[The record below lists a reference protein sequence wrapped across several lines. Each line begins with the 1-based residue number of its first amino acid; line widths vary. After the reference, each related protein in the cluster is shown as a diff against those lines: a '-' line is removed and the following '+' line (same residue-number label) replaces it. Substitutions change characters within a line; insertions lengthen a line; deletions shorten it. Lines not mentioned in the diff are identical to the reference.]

1 MEEELIVLVNLALD
15 DLYENDQYLLKVKA
29 HERDIVAHFSRYF
42 INRLENNDNF
52 NKYNVDCEYNRDE
65 FNEKKY
71 KEIIYDKKK
80 HRIIPDMIMHQR
92 GSNSNNILAIEF
104 KTYFSKDKNDKND
117 RLKLEALTN
126 NDSFYRYR
134 MGLHIILGETREKVN
149 IVKYINGKKQIKILS
164 K

>member
-1 MEEELIVLVNLALD
+1 METELILLVNLALD
-15 DLYENDQYLLKVKA
+15 DLYKNEQYLLNVKA
-29 HERDIVAHFSRYF
+29 NERNIVSHFSRYF

-52 NKYNVDCEYNRDE
+52 NKYDVDCEYNRDV

-80 HRIIPDMIMHQR
+80 HRIIPDMIVHQR

-104 KTYFSKDKNDKND
+104 KTYFNSNKNGENDK
-117 RLKLEALTN
+117 LKLQALTD

-134 MGLHIILGETREKVN
+134 MGLHIKLGKTRDKVN
-149 IVKYINGKKQIKILS
+149 IVKYINGKKQSQVIV
-164 K
+164 